1 MKIKGVE
8 HIGIAVSDIED
19 LARIFE
25 DLLGL
30 KLQGKEKITHSNV
43 EVAFF
48 PCGSTNLELVTP
60 LSDQS
65 PIRSFLEKRGNGIHH
80 ICLDVEGIE
89 EWMDFLAENGIEMID
104 QTPRKGA
111 HGKKVAFI
119 NPKST
124 FGILIEL
131 SETE

>member
-8 HIGIAVSDIED
+8 HIGIAVKSIPDP
-19 LARIFE
+19 ARVLQ

-30 KLQGKEKITHSNV
+30 KPGGRETIEHTNV

-48 PCGSTNLELVTP
+48 PCGSTKIELVTP
-60 LSDQS
+60 LSDTS
-65 PIRSFLEKRGNGIHH
+65 PIKSFLEKRGNAIHH
-80 ICLDVEGIE
+80 ICFDVEGIE
-89 EWMDFLAENGIEMID
+89 EWIEFLKKNGVEMID
-104 QTPRKGA
+104 QSPRKGA
-111 HGKKVAFI
+111 HGRKVAFI

-131 SETE
+131 SQQE

>member
-30 KLQGKEKITHSNV
+30 KLQAKESIAHSNV

-89 EWMDFLAENGIEMID
+89 EWIDFLAQNGIEMID